1 MEKIDNSARVAN
13 EEKIDKSFRVGVIYN
28 FISKYSNIA
37 LSLLITSILARLLT
51 PDEFGIVGVVTV
63 FVTFFNMLGD
73 MGVGPAIIQNK
84 GLKKQEI
91 EDIFLITVI
100 IGLIISIVFA
110 IFSNFIAIF
119 YNNNVYIKIGRM
131 LSIAIFFYIANIV
144 PVSILY
150 KQKRFRDIA
159 LGSIIINIVVGI
171 TVIILANIGFSYY
184 TLVFQS
190 ILTSLLTFSY
200 NTLLSKVRI
209 SRNINFKSFEKI
221 FNYSKFQFLFNII
234 NYFSRNS
241 DNMLIG
247 KYIGVNELGFYDKA
261 YKLMLYPVQNLTFV
275 ITPVLHP
282 ILSEHQNN
290 KKLIMEIYVKLTKLL
305 AILGGFF
312 TIVCFFGAK
321 EIILILYG
329 EQWLE
334 SSLTFKILSMTIIF
348 QMISSSS
355 GVIFQSTGDVDK
367 LFLSGWIS
375 AVINVTGI
383 LCGIFIGE
391 IEYVA
396 LGIAICFIINFFQ
409 TFYILI
415 KYVFKE
421 SYIMFLYN
429 FKNII
434 LAMISSTFI
443 LNFTNLHF
451 NNPLISIIFKTI
463 IISISYGTVLL
474 FTKEYRVFNILK
486 KVR

>member
-1 MEKIDNSARVAN
+1 MDAIEKSFKE
-13 EEKIDKSFRVGVIYN
+13 EEKINRSFKIGIVYN
-28 FISKYSNIA
+28 FISKYSNIV
-37 LSLLITSILARLLT
+37 LNLLITSILARLLT
-51 PDEFGIVGVVTV
+51 PNEFGVVGVVTV

-84 GLKKQEI
+84 KLSKTEV
-91 EDIFLITVI
+91 EDIFLITVV
-100 IGLIISIVFA
+100 IGIMVSV
-110 IFSNFIAIF
+110 IFSLFSNLIAIF
-119 YNNNVYIKIGRM
+119 YNNQVYVKIGKM

-150 KQKRFRDIA
+150 KQKRFKDIA
-159 LGSIIINIVVGI
+159 LGSIIINIVVGAI
-171 TVIILANIGFSYY
+171 VIVLANTGFGYY

-200 NTLLSKVRI
+200 NTLLSKVKLSKR
-209 SRNINFKSFEKI
+209 INFRAFKKI

-247 KYIGVNELGFYDKA
+247 KFIGVNALGFYDKA

-282 ILSEHQNN
+282 ILSEYQNN
-290 KKLIMEIYVKLTKLL
+290 KKIIMEIYIKLVKLL

-312 TIVCFFGAK
+312 TIICFFGSK
-321 EIILILYG
+321 EIIWILYG

-334 SSLTFKILSMTIIF
+334 SSKTFQILSVTIIF
-348 QMISSSS
+348 QMVASSS

-375 AVINVTGI
+375 AIINVTGI
-383 LCGIFIGE
+383 LLGILIGK

-396 LGIAICFIINFFQ
+396 LGIAISFIVNFFQ

-421 SYIMFLYN
+421 SYLDFLYN

-434 LAMISSTFI
+434 LSMVISIFI
-443 LNFTNLHF
+443 LSFINIGF

-463 IISISYGTVLL
+463 IVSICYGTAI
-474 FTKEYRVFNILK
+474 FITKEHRVFKILK
-486 KVR
+486 KDR

>member
-1 MEKIDNSARVAN
+1 METIEKSFKE
-13 EEKIDKSFRVGVIYN
+13 EEKINRSFKIGIVYN
-28 FISKYSNIA
+28 FISKYSNIV
-37 LSLLITSILARLLT
+37 LNLLITSILARLLT
-51 PDEFGIVGVVTV
+51 PNEFGVVGVVTV

-84 GLKKQEI
+84 ELSKSEV

-100 IGLIISIVFA
+100 IGTIVAFIFS
-110 IFSNFIAIF
+110 IFSNFIARF
-119 YNNNVYIKIGRM
+119 YGNHVYIEIGKM
-131 LSIAIFFYIANIV
+131 LSIAIFFYICNIV

-150 KQKRFRDIA
+150 KQKRFKDIA
-159 LGSIIINIVVGI
+159 IGSIIINIIVGTI
-171 TVIILANIGFSYY
+171 VIILAIKGFSYY

-200 NTLLSKVRI
+200 NLLLSKVKV
-209 SRNINFKSFEKI
+209 SKKINFVAFKKI

-247 KYIGVNELGFYDKA
+247 KFIGVNALGFYDKA

-282 ILSEHQNN
+282 ILSEYQNN
-290 KKLIMEIYVKLTKLL
+290 KKIIMEIYIKLVKLL
-305 AILGGFF
+305 AILGGYF
-312 TIVCFFGAK
+312 TVICFFGSK

-329 EQWLE
+329 KQWLA
-334 SSLTFKILSMTIIF
+334 SSVAFQILSVTIIF
-348 QMISSSS
+348 QMVASSS

-375 AVINVTGI
+375 AIINVAGI
-383 LCGIFIGE
+383 LLGIFLGK

-396 LGIAICFIINFFQ
+396 LGIAISFIINFFQ

-415 KYVFKE
+415 KYVFEE
-421 SYIMFLYN
+421 SYLSFLCN

-434 LAMISSTFI
+434 LSMFISMFI
-443 LNFTNLHF
+443 LSIINVDFK
-451 NNPLISIIFKTI
+451 NPLISIIFKTI
-463 IISISYGTVLL
+463 IASICYGSAIY
-474 FTKEYRVFNILK
+474 FTKEHQVFMILK
-486 KVR
+486 KDR